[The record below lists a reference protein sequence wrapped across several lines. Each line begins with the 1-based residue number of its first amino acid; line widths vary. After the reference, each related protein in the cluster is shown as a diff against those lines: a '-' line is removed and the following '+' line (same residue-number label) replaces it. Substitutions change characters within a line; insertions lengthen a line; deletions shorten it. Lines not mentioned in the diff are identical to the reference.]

1 MAENDNQSQ
10 TEKDSKP
17 EGVGKSKAMGTSVS
31 PITGLRV
38 ADPDVFRQTAQG
50 VSPLL
55 QSPDFEAARLTL
67 QRANENI
74 LAMGRNLGLL
84 DGGLRVDSYPTTLS
98 LAPPAEMTQL
108 SSRLAKIEQ
117 GLNELKAGQAKNEKV
132 DEPLLD
138 DLIET
143 TASAKGQ
150 TDSMLMAR
158 LHLPPQWLTDQ
169 QLVPVTLLERLEEY
183 RSDENLLLLFAG
195 TFGGAILGVLGSWF
209 VAEDQ
214 PFSKSSILFL
224 ILLVSVTVLL
234 GYGAYA
240 LRRRSAALKQKMF
253 AKSSGSDQ
261 TIPDGDEEASR

>member
-10 TEKDSKP
+10 TEKDPKP
-17 EGVGKSKAMGTSVS
+17 EGLGKSKAMQTSVS

-38 ADPDVFRQTAQG
+38 ADPDVFRQTAQS
-50 VSPLL
+50 VSSLL
-55 QSPDFEAARLTL
+55 QSTDFEAVRLAS

-74 LAMGRNLGLL
+74 LAMGRVGLL

-108 SSRLAKIEQ
+108 SSRLSKIEQ
-117 GLNELKAGQAKNEKV
+117 GLNELKAGRAKNEKV

-183 RSDENLLLLFAG
+183 RSDENLLLIFAG

-209 VAEDQ
+209 IAEDL
-214 PFSKSSILFL
+214 PFSRSSILFL
-224 ILLVSVTVLL
+224 ILLVSATVLL
-234 GYGAYA
+234 GYGAYV
-240 LRRRSAALKQKMF
+240 LHQRSAALKQKMF
-253 AKSSGSDQ
+253 AAPSVSDQ
-261 TIPDGDEEASR
+261 TIPDETEGTSR